1 VGYVRIV
8 IDLFPIKSRN
18 RRYRIVDLF
27 PSELCWAQYPMH
39 KVLLNRLNIL
49 HRRATLAIGFANKA
63 QYRMH
68 KLLLNRLNV
77 LQQSKVNFDH
87 IGSYV
92 ATTSWAW

>member
-1 VGYVRIV
+1 
-8 IDLFPIKSRN
+8 
-18 RRYRIVDLF
+18 
-27 PSELCWAQYPMH
+27 MH

-77 LQQSKVNFDH
+77 LRQAKVNFDH

-92 ATTSWAW
+92 ATTS